1 MRTVR
6 TSPRATTWYM
16 LALLTPIA
24 AAASEARRVRRR
36 AWARVLRKV
45 DEVSPLTCPKCGT
58 ELKIISV
65 ILDPVDGR
73 WVGLRPGL
81 WEESRAG
88 RGVTA
93 LSTPHLAAAQ
103 PLPPGPPLP
112 SRSH

>member
-1 MRTVR
+1 
-6 TSPRATTWYM
+6 
-16 LALLTPIA
+16 
-24 AAASEARRVRRR
+24 
-36 AWARVLRKV
+36 
-45 DEVSPLTCPKCGT
+45 
-58 ELKIISV
+58 
-65 ILDPVDGR
+65 VDGR

-93 LSTPHLAAAQ
+93 LCTPHLAAAQ